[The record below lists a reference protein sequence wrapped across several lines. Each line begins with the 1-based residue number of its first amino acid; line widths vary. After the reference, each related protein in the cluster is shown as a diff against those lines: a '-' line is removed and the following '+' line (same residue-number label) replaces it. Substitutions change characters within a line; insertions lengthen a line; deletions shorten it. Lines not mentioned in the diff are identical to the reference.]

1 MIGPLSWV
9 LVYVSDIPK
18 MRRFYEEVLGLPIRR
33 ATDKVVVFKT
43 GHCTLELMG
52 NLANGPEK
60 MDDARG
66 WARNKVLISFH
77 VEDIHAETA
86 KLEAAGYPCITG
98 IKQTV
103 SSIPGAPPRG
113 YIAQFI
119 DPEGNIIEFG
129 QMALEYD

>member
-9 LVYVSDIPK
+9 LVYVADIPK
-18 MRRFYEEVLGLPIRR
+18 MRRFYEEVLGLPIKR
-33 ATDKVVVFKT
+33 ATGQVVVFRT
-43 GHCTLELMG
+43 GACTLELMG

-60 MDDARG
+60 MDDAQG

-77 VEDIHAETA
+77 VTDIHAETA

-98 IKQTV
+98 IKPTV

-129 QMALEYD
+129 QMPLEND